1 MCKSLQMLLSQQPP
15 FTDWSL
21 LVRGVDRDKRTW
33 LRWLFLNQHV
43 NPCRVSF
50 LKFNALFH
58 SHICRI
64 KIKSI
69 FRKVAFLV
77 EFKSVTLSD
86 NAADSGIDCW
96 IDWAAE
102 AAAAGQQIEA
112 NWTWRP
118 DLCEGLHRA
127 SSACLVTHILL
138 LDQEVSGEMPWL
150 VGRGLKTKSW
160 NIKT

>member
-1 MCKSLQMLLSQQPP
+1 MCKSFQMLLSEQPP

-33 LRWLFLNQHV
+33 RRWLFLNQHV

-50 LKFNALFH
+50 LKLNALFH
-58 SHICRI
+58 VHMLY
-64 KIKSI
+64 KIKFI
-69 FRKVAFLV
+69 FRKVACLV

-127 SSACLVTHILL
+127 STACLVTHILL
-138 LDQEVSGEMPWL
+138 LDQEVSAEIPWL
-150 VGRGLKTKSW
+150 VFLKEIWS
-160 NIKT
+160 